1 MRSSKTDRYLKRAE
15 KARRHAE
22 EMAEEAS
29 QRLMLRIAREYEDF
43 AKRAPARCRR
53 CAAAAPGVASRL
65 GGILY
70 DSHESSPPWQ
80 TQQQGR

>member
-1 MRSSKTDRYLKRAE
+1 MRRGKTDRYLKRAE

-43 AKRAPARCRR
+43 AKLQTSDEPDGSPI
-53 CAAAAPGVASRL
+53 AA
-65 GGILY
+65 
-70 DSHESSPPWQ
+70 
-80 TQQQGR
+80 